1 MMKKVFAAAMAVTL
15 SVLFTACSSVTTGTN
30 LHDMKLSESNDLQ
43 TIAHL
48 NGDVWGI
55 YLFGILP
62 LFTGSTATP
71 GSCAVFKD
79 TVRLDNAVS
88 MLSKKAAAL
97 DFCLRCIFCS
107 PIPHIAE
114 KTNGNLNG
122 LLKEPCPKDRDCR
135 VHHPRH
141 KKYPALINARL
152 KKFLHFQTP
161 QDLFKQDLIMCC
173 T

>member
-1 MMKKVFAAAMAVTL
+1 MMKKVFAAAMAATL

-88 MLSKKAAAL
+88 MLSRKAANLEATRVTDLSSATSSTWLFLISMKSVQVSGNAL
-97 DFCLRCIFCS
+97 
-107 PIPHIAE
+107 
-114 KTNGNLNG
+114 K
-122 LLKEPCPKDRDCR
+122 
-135 VHHPRH
+135 
-141 KKYPALINARL
+141 
-152 KKFLHFQTP
+152 
-161 QDLFKQDLIMCC
+161 
-173 T
+173 

>member
-1 MMKKVFAAAMAVTL
+1 MKKVSAAVMAVTL
-15 SVLFTACSSVTTGTN
+15 ALLFTACSSVTTGTN

-88 MLSKKAAAL
+88 MLSRKAAAL
-97 DFCLRCIFCS
+97 EATRVTDLSSATSSTWLFLIS
-107 PIPHIAE
+107 M
-114 KTNGNLNG
+114 KSVQVSGNA
-122 LLKEPCPKDRDCR
+122 LK
-135 VHHPRH
+135 
-141 KKYPALINARL
+141 
-152 KKFLHFQTP
+152 
-161 QDLFKQDLIMCC
+161 
-173 T
+173 

>member
-88 MLSKKAAAL
+88 MLSRKAANLEATRVTDLSSATSSTWLFLISMKSVQVSGNAL
-97 DFCLRCIFCS
+97 
-107 PIPHIAE
+107 
-114 KTNGNLNG
+114 K
-122 LLKEPCPKDRDCR
+122 
-135 VHHPRH
+135 
-141 KKYPALINARL
+141 
-152 KKFLHFQTP
+152 
-161 QDLFKQDLIMCC
+161 
-173 T
+173 

>member
-30 LHDMKLSESNDLQ
+30 LHDMKLSESNELQ

-62 LFTGSTATP
+62 LFTGSSATP

-88 MLSKKAAAL
+88 MLSRKAAAL
-97 DFCLRCIFCS
+97 EATRVTDLSSATSSTWLFLIS
-107 PIPHIAE
+107 M
-114 KTNGNLNG
+114 KSVQVSGNA
-122 LLKEPCPKDRDCR
+122 LK
-135 VHHPRH
+135 
-141 KKYPALINARL
+141 
-152 KKFLHFQTP
+152 
-161 QDLFKQDLIMCC
+161 
-173 T
+173 

>member
-1 MMKKVFAAAMAVTL
+1 MKKVFAAAMAVTL

-97 DFCLRCIFCS
+97 EATRVTDLSSATSSSWLFLIS
-107 PIPHIAE
+107 LISVQVS
-114 KTNGNLNG
+114 GNA
-122 LLKEPCPKDRDCR
+122 LK
-135 VHHPRH
+135 
-141 KKYPALINARL
+141 
-152 KKFLHFQTP
+152 
-161 QDLFKQDLIMCC
+161 
-173 T
+173 

>member
-1 MMKKVFAAAMAVTL
+1 MKKVFAAAMAVTL

-88 MLSKKAAAL
+88 MLAKKAAAL
-97 DFCLRCIFCS
+97 DASRVTDLSSATSSAWLFLIS
-107 PIPHIAE
+107 M
-114 KTNGNLNG
+114 KSVQVSGNA
-122 LLKEPCPKDRDCR
+122 LK
-135 VHHPRH
+135 
-141 KKYPALINARL
+141 
-152 KKFLHFQTP
+152 
-161 QDLFKQDLIMCC
+161 
-173 T
+173 

>member
-1 MMKKVFAAAMAVTL
+1 MKKVFAAAMAVTL

-30 LHDMKLSESNDLQ
+30 LHDMKLSEGNDLQ

-88 MLSKKAAAL
+88 MLTKKAAAL
-97 DFCLRCIFCS
+97 DASRVTDLSSATSSAWLFLIS
-107 PIPHIAE
+107 M
-114 KTNGNLNG
+114 KSVQVSGNA
-122 LLKEPCPKDRDCR
+122 LK
-135 VHHPRH
+135 
-141 KKYPALINARL
+141 
-152 KKFLHFQTP
+152 
-161 QDLFKQDLIMCC
+161 
-173 T
+173 

>member
-1 MMKKVFAAAMAVTL
+1 MKKVFAAAMAVTL

-30 LHDMKLSESNDLQ
+30 LHDMKLSESNELQ

-88 MLSKKAAAL
+88 MLSRKAAAL
-97 DFCLRCIFCS
+97 EATRVTDLSSATSSTWLFLIS
-107 PIPHIAE
+107 M
-114 KTNGNLNG
+114 KSVQVSGNA
-122 LLKEPCPKDRDCR
+122 LK
-135 VHHPRH
+135 
-141 KKYPALINARL
+141 
-152 KKFLHFQTP
+152 
-161 QDLFKQDLIMCC
+161 
-173 T
+173 

>member
-1 MMKKVFAAAMAVTL
+1 MAVTL

-30 LHDMKLSESNDLQ
+30 LHDMKLSESNELQ

-88 MLSKKAAAL
+88 MLSRKAAAL
-97 DFCLRCIFCS
+97 EATRVTDLSSATSSTWLFLIS
-107 PIPHIAE
+107 M
-114 KTNGNLNG
+114 KSVQVSGNA
-122 LLKEPCPKDRDCR
+122 LK
-135 VHHPRH
+135 
-141 KKYPALINARL
+141 
-152 KKFLHFQTP
+152 
-161 QDLFKQDLIMCC
+161 
-173 T
+173 

>member
-88 MLSKKAAAL
+88 MLTKKAAAL
-97 DFCLRCIFCS
+97 DASRVTDLSSATSSAWLFLIS
-107 PIPHIAE
+107 M
-114 KTNGNLNG
+114 KSVQVSGNA
-122 LLKEPCPKDRDCR
+122 LK
-135 VHHPRH
+135 
-141 KKYPALINARL
+141 
-152 KKFLHFQTP
+152 
-161 QDLFKQDLIMCC
+161 
-173 T
+173 

>member
-97 DFCLRCIFCS
+97 EATRVTDLSSATSSSWLFLIS
-107 PIPHIAE
+107 L
-114 KTNGNLNG
+114 KSVQVSGNA
-122 LLKEPCPKDRDCR
+122 LK
-135 VHHPRH
+135 
-141 KKYPALINARL
+141 
-152 KKFLHFQTP
+152 
-161 QDLFKQDLIMCC
+161 
-173 T
+173 

>member
-1 MMKKVFAAAMAVTL
+1 MKKVFAAAMAVTL

-30 LHDMKLSESNDLQ
+30 LHDMKLSESNELQ

-97 DFCLRCIFCS
+97 EATRVTDLSSATSSSWLFLIS
-107 PIPHIAE
+107 L
-114 KTNGNLNG
+114 KSVQVSGNA
-122 LLKEPCPKDRDCR
+122 LK
-135 VHHPRH
+135 
-141 KKYPALINARL
+141 
-152 KKFLHFQTP
+152 
-161 QDLFKQDLIMCC
+161 
-173 T
+173 

>member
-1 MMKKVFAAAMAVTL
+1 MKKVFAAAMAVTL

-97 DFCLRCIFCS
+97 EATRVTDLSSATSSSWLFLIS
-107 PIPHIAE
+107 L
-114 KTNGNLNG
+114 KSVQVSGNA
-122 LLKEPCPKDRDCR
+122 LK
-135 VHHPRH
+135 
-141 KKYPALINARL
+141 
-152 KKFLHFQTP
+152 
-161 QDLFKQDLIMCC
+161 
-173 T
+173 

>member
-1 MMKKVFAAAMAVTL
+1 MKKVFAAAMAVTL

-88 MLSKKAAAL
+88 MLTKKAAAL
-97 DFCLRCIFCS
+97 DASRVTDLSSATSSAWLFLIS
-107 PIPHIAE
+107 M
-114 KTNGNLNG
+114 KSVQVSGNA
-122 LLKEPCPKDRDCR
+122 LK
-135 VHHPRH
+135 
-141 KKYPALINARL
+141 
-152 KKFLHFQTP
+152 
-161 QDLFKQDLIMCC
+161 
-173 T
+173 

>member
-1 MMKKVFAAAMAVTL
+1 MKKVFAAAMAVTL

-30 LHDMKLSESNDLQ
+30 LHDMKLSESNELQ

-62 LFTGSTATP
+62 LFTGSSATP

-88 MLSKKAAAL
+88 MLSRKAAAL
-97 DFCLRCIFCS
+97 EATRVTDLSSATSSTWLFLIS
-107 PIPHIAE
+107 M
-114 KTNGNLNG
+114 KSVQVSGNA
-122 LLKEPCPKDRDCR
+122 LK
-135 VHHPRH
+135 
-141 KKYPALINARL
+141 
-152 KKFLHFQTP
+152 
-161 QDLFKQDLIMCC
+161 
-173 T
+173 

>member
-30 LHDMKLSESNDLQ
+30 LHDMKLSESNELQ

-88 MLSKKAAAL
+88 MLSRKAAAL
-97 DFCLRCIFCS
+97 EATRVTDLSSATSSTWLFLIS
-107 PIPHIAE
+107 M
-114 KTNGNLNG
+114 KSVQVSGNA
-122 LLKEPCPKDRDCR
+122 LK
-135 VHHPRH
+135 
-141 KKYPALINARL
+141 
-152 KKFLHFQTP
+152 
-161 QDLFKQDLIMCC
+161 
-173 T
+173 

>member
-1 MMKKVFAAAMAVTL
+1 MKKVFAAAMAVTL

-30 LHDMKLSESNDLQ
+30 MHDMKLSESNELQ

-88 MLSKKAAAL
+88 MLSRKAAAL
-97 DFCLRCIFCS
+97 EATRVTDLSSATSSTWLFLIS
-107 PIPHIAE
+107 M
-114 KTNGNLNG
+114 KSVQVSGNA
-122 LLKEPCPKDRDCR
+122 LK
-135 VHHPRH
+135 
-141 KKYPALINARL
+141 
-152 KKFLHFQTP
+152 
-161 QDLFKQDLIMCC
+161 
-173 T
+173 